1 MWIKLRMYLCI
12 ARGRMCHRT
21 KIWHLKDQC
30 DNWCVWVCVSWPGH
44 VVCCARQALPP
55 APQSEKP
62 WSPCHRCHAWAPLK
76 APWFGAPW
84 WWGPSA
90 LLGPHWAPPGCSCSD
105 KQNQRWPQ
113 KKEEWLHS
121 SHALHFSSQL
131 SGYTELL
138 LHPTDTHRHARLHL
152 LTDTHTHTAGP
163 AQCLASWVITGL
175 RSRFTAEAAASDFQH
190 QHQHRALQLWFT
202 NPITSIYD
210 WK

>member
-55 APQSEKP
+55 APRSEKP

-76 APWFGAPW
+76 APGFGAPW

-152 LTDTHTHTAGP
+152 LTDTHTHSWSCTVFSQLSYHWAPEQIYSWSSGKWLP
-163 AQCLASWVITGL
+163 TSAS
-175 RSRFTAEAAASDFQH
+175 A
-190 QHQHRALQLWFT
+190 
-202 NPITSIYD
+202 
-210 WK
+210 